1 MEDLLTSPAQYDGS
15 QAENLKILPGESFP
29 LGATV
34 KSEGV
39 NFCVFSQ
46 YAEAIELLLFDTPH
60 AAQAN
65 QVIKLDPLVN
75 RTCYYWHIFVSGIQK
90 GQIYA
95 YRAYGP
101 FAPERGY
108 RFDSDKVLLD
118 PYARSI
124 VGEETYDRTSASR
137 PGDNCAQALKGVVV
151 DTSTY
156 DWEGDRH
163 PRTPYASSVIYELH
177 VGGFTRHPHSGL
189 SPEKRGTYA
198 GLIEKIP
205 YLKELGITAVELLP
219 VHQFDPQDVRPGL
232 KNYWGYSTI
241 GFFAPHRGYSSRK
254 DVLGA
259 VDEFRDLVKALHK
272 EGIEVILDVVF
283 NHTAE
288 GNDRGPTLSFR
299 GLDNQTYYIL
309 EDYAPAYYTN
319 YSGCGNTFKGNHPIV
334 GRLILDSLRYWVA
347 EMHVDGFR
355 FDLATVLARNI
366 FGQPLEEK
374 GGSMSILS
382 AIESDPVLAG
392 TKLIAEAWD
401 AAGASLWHTSIITAN
416 ILWAIESDPVLAG
429 TKLIAEAWDA
439 AGLYGVGRFVDLG
452 DWFTEWNGSFRD
464 DVRRFIKGDSGTVSR
479 LAARILASPDIYFRS
494 DTDIN
499 RSINFVT
506 CHDGFTLNDLVSYNQ
521 KHNQANGENN
531 RDGGNDNYSWNCG
544 EEGATEDPEIERLRL
559 KQIKNFFT
567 VLLMSQGTP
576 MILMGDE
583 VRRTQQGNNNAYC
596 QNNELTWFDWSN
608 IESNLGLFRFV
619 KNGIS
624 LIQGLEV
631 FRREKAL
638 ASTAG
643 RDPYLVW
650 HGIKLHQPDWSDDS
664 HYLAFTL
671 AYPLYS
677 EYLHVMFNAYWE
689 SLTYEL
695 PRLRQGHNWYRI
707 IDTSLPTPEDFCE
720 LATAPLV
727 RDPYYQVE
735 ARTSVVLMAK

>member
-1 MEDLLTSPAQYDGS
+1 MLNNLLTTQTSIKDAQLITGD
-15 QAENLKILPGESFP
+15 ILPGKSFP

-34 KSEGV
+34 YPDGV
-39 NFCVFSQ
+39 NFCIFSR
-46 YAEAIELLLFDTPH
+46 AEAVELLLFDYPEDP
-60 AAQAN
+60 QPSR
-65 QVIKLDPLVN
+65 VIALDPKIHCS
-75 RTCYYWHIFVSGIQK
+75 CYYWHIFIRGIKSGQV
-90 GQIYA
+90 YA
-95 YRAYGP
+95 YRAYGEY
-101 FAPERGY
+101 APEKGL
-108 RFDSDKVLLD
+108 RFDGTKVLLD
-118 PYARSI
+118 PYGKAIAGANIYNRQA
-124 VGEETYDRTSASR
+124 ASE
-137 PGDNCAQALKGVVV
+137 PGDNCAQALRGIVVAPS
-151 DTSTY
+151 DY
-156 DWEGDRH
+156 DWEDDYH
-163 PRTPYASSVIYELH
+163 PRTPYATSIIYELH
-177 VGGFTRHPHSGL
+177 IGGFTSHPNSGV
-189 SPEKRGTYA
+189 SDKKRGTFA

-205 YLKELGITAVELLP
+205 YLQQLGITAVELLP
-219 VHQFDPQDVRPGL
+219 IHYFDVNDGVGRL

-241 GFFAPHRGYSSRK
+241 GFFALHNDYSSRS
-254 DVLGA
+254 DPLEA
-259 VDEFRDLVKALHK
+259 LDEFRDLVKALHQA
-272 EGIEVILDVVF
+272 GIEVILDVVF

-288 GNDRGPTLSFR
+288 GNHQGPTISWR

-309 EDYAPAYYTN
+309 PEDPAYYHN
-319 YSGCGNTFKGNHPIV
+319 YSGCGNSFKANHPVVSRFIIDC
-334 GRLILDSLRYWVA
+334 LHYWVT

-355 FDLATVLARNI
+355 FDLASVLAR
-366 FGQPLEEK
+366 
-374 GGSMSILS
+374 
-382 AIESDPVLAG
+382 DV
-392 TKLIAEAWD
+392 
-401 AAGASLWHTSIITAN
+401 AGASLWHTSIITAN

-452 DWFTEWNGSFRD
+452 DWFTEWNGPFRD
-464 DVRRFIKGDSGTVSR
+464 DVRRFIKGDLRTVKS
-479 LAARILASPDIYFRS
+479 LAARILASPDMYSRS

-631 FRREKAL
+631 FRLEKAL

-650 HGIKLHQPDWSDDS
+650 HGIKLHQPDWSEDS

-671 AYPLYS
+671 AHPLYS
-677 EYLHVMFNAYWE
+677 EYLYVMFNAYWE
-689 SLTYEL
+689 PLTYEL

-727 RDPYYQVE
+727 RNPYYQVE